1 MARIKITHEWPD
13 GDRLTV
19 EVSLS
24 ESYPDAVAE
33 ARANAKALWLD
44 ILGVTVETL
53 AGDDDD

>member
-1 MARIKITHEWPD
+1 MARIKISHEWPD

-19 EVSLS
+19 EVALS

-33 ARANAKALWLD
+33 ARANAKTLWLD

-53 AGDDDD
+53 AADDDG